1 MGYRTYFILV
11 REDGEPFTD
20 DMLQAIEALEVF
32 ELVTETMAEGYT
44 KWYTCTDDMEE
55 FSKLFPG
62 IVFRLHG
69 DGDGEEN
76 DLWDE
81 YYLDGK
87 SQRCDAEIIYPP
99 YDPSKLA

>member
-44 KWYTCTDDMEE
+44 YANDMED

-62 IVFRLHG
+62 VVFHLHG
-69 DGDGEEN
+69 EGEGQG
-76 DLWDE
+76 DLWNE

-87 SQRCDAEIIYPP
+87 SQRCEAEIIYPP

>member
-44 KWYTCTDDMEE
+44 YANDMED

-62 IVFRLHG
+62 VVFCLHG
-69 DGDGEEN
+69 EGEEQS
-76 DLWDE
+76 DLWNE

-87 SQRCDAEIIYPP
+87 SQRCEAEIIYPP

>member
-1 MGYRTYFILV
+1 
-11 REDGEPFTD
+11 
-20 DMLQAIEALEVF
+20 
-32 ELVTETMAEGYT
+32 
-44 KWYTCTDDMEE
+44 MEE